1 MGERPKGWK
10 ERRRK
15 ERGGEGETDKQE
27 KEGHPCWGVGSKAG
41 SNCKSMGKAD
51 LMEMVVSEQRLA
63 GVLVV
68 EDLAVNKTQTSF

>member
-10 ERRRK
+10 ERRRN
-15 ERGGEGETDKQE
+15 EREEEGETDKQE

-51 LMEMVVSEQRLA
+51 LKEMVLSEQTRRNLESRRRFGCA
-63 GVLVV
+63 
-68 EDLAVNKTQTSF
+68 